1 MECQDFIW
9 SQRRLERP
17 YPLHSR
23 RETRTRQLACLVAFI
38 GVIHQH
44 RHRPQAV
51 QQFPAFWSI
60 SLVVRAGQT
69 QKTPTV
75 NG

>member
-1 MECQDFIW
+1 MPRFHMVAAEA
-9 SQRRLERP
+9 
-17 YPLHSR
+17 
-23 RETRTRQLACLVAFI
+23 RTAIPFALSPGNAHAPVGVFVAFI